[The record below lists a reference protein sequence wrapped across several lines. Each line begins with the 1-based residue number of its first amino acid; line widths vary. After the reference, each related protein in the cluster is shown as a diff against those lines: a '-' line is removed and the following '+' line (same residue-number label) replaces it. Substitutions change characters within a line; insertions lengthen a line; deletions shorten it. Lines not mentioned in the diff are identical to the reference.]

1 MSIGM
6 FGAIMFVPF
15 FMQGI
20 VGVSAAESGTI
31 MTPMMI
37 TMIVMSIIGGQLVLK
52 VGVKPQIITGMLIMA
67 GGFWL
72 LTTMDMHTT
81 KLTATSYMMV
91 IGLGMGLVMP
101 TLTLALQESFPKRSW
116 CRNIIKSVLPSNRWN
131 IWYYNFRINYE

>member
-1 MSIGM
+1 M

-52 VGVKPQIITGMLIMA
+52 
-67 GGFWL
+67 
-72 LTTMDMHTT
+72 
-81 KLTATSYMMV
+81 
-91 IGLGMGLVMP
+91 LV
-101 TLTLALQESFPKRSW
+101 
-116 CRNIIKSVLPSNRWN
+116 
-131 IWYYNFRINYE
+131 

>member
-1 MSIGM
+1 M

-37 TMIVMSIIGGQLVLK
+37 TMIVDEYYRWSACIK
-52 VGVKPQIITGMLIMA
+52 SWCETTNYYRDAFMA

-81 KLTATSYMMV
+81 KLTATFYMSDYRFRNGSCYADINISV
-91 IGLGMGLVMP
+91 TRKVSRKKIL
-101 TLTLALQESFPKRSW
+101 ES
-116 CRNIIKSVLPSNRWN
+116 
-131 IWYYNFRINYE
+131 

>member
-52 VGVKPQIITGMLIMA
+52 VGVKPQIIAGMLIMA

-81 KLTATSYMMV
+81 KLSYFLYDGYRFRNGSCNADINISV
-91 IGLGMGLVMP
+91 TRKLP
-101 TLTLALQESFPKRSW
+101 EKTW
-116 CRNIIKSVLPSNRWN
+116 CRNVIKSVLPSNWWN

>member
-1 MSIGM
+1 
-6 FGAIMFVPF
+6 
-15 FMQGI
+15 MQGI

-101 TLTLALQESFPKRSW
+101 TLTLALQESFPKKILVS
-116 CRNIIKSVLPSNRWN
+116 
-131 IWYYNFRINYE
+131 

>member
-20 VGVSAAESGTI
+20 VGVSAESGTI

-52 VGVKPQIITGMLIMA
+52 VGVKPQIIAGMLIMA
-67 GGFWL
+67 GGFG
-72 LTTMDMHTT
+72 
-81 KLTATSYMMV
+81 Y
-91 IGLGMGLVMP
+91 
-101 TLTLALQESFPKRSW
+101 
-116 CRNIIKSVLPSNRWN
+116 
-131 IWYYNFRINYE
+131 

>member
-91 IGLGMGLVMP
+91 IGLGMGLVP
-101 TLTLALQESFPKRSW
+101 TLTLALQELRKRSW

-131 IWYYNFRINYE
+131 IWYYNFRIDYE